1 MFALEG
7 GAVGVV
13 VLLLRPVSAR
23 SPLLFRKI
31 SGKSVYCEDC
41 EHSLFVFVFF
51 RSLPWFFFNVCFF
64 SVLYKKIEMILSC
77 QFPVKKS

>member
-23 SPLLFRKI
+23 RPLFYIYTFTSQHL
-31 SGKSVYCEDC
+31 E
-41 EHSLFVFVFF
+41 
-51 RSLPWFFFNVCFF
+51 
-64 SVLYKKIEMILSC
+64 
-77 QFPVKKS
+77 

>member
-23 SPLLFRKI
+23 SPLLFTSQNLGYI
-31 SGKSVYCEDC
+31 G
-41 EHSLFVFVFF
+41 
-51 RSLPWFFFNVCFF
+51 
-64 SVLYKKIEMILSC
+64 IL
-77 QFPVKKS
+77 